1 MTEEQKSLVGD
12 VTLVEKAPHN
22 LEVGEGT
29 YPQQGG
35 KFRGV
40 SIGRS
45 DSGYFPFTHRTR
57 SNKSYN
63 DPSDIP
69 DNVITFVRSTG

>member
-1 MTEEQKSLVGD
+1 MTEESIIGGVK
-12 VTLVEKAPHN
+12 LVEKAPDN
-22 LEVGEGT
+22 LDVGEGT
-29 YPQQGG
+29 YPLNGG

-45 DSGYFPFTHRTR
+45 DTGFFPFTHRTR

-63 DPSDIP
+63 TPQDIP
-69 DNVITFVRSTG
+69 EDVIRFVRSTG

>member
-1 MTEEQKSLVGD
+1 MTDESIIGNVK
-12 VTLVEKAPHN
+12 LVEKDPNN

-29 YPQQGG
+29 FPIQGG

-45 DSGYFPFTHRTR
+45 ETGYFPFTHRTR
-57 SNKSYN
+57 SNKSYD
-63 DPSDIP
+63 DPQDIP
-69 DNVITFVRSTG
+69 EDVVRFVRSTG

>member
-1 MTEEQKSLVGD
+1 MTEESLVGG
-12 VTLVEKAPHN
+12 VKLVEKSPDN
-22 LEVGEGT
+22 LDVGEGT

-35 KFRGV
+35 KYRGE

-45 DSGYFPFTHRTR
+45 DSGFFPFTHRTR
-57 SNKSYN
+57 SNKSY
-63 DPSDIP
+63 DKPSDIP

>member
-35 KFRGV
+35 KFRE
-40 SIGRS
+40 
-45 DSGYFPFTHRTR
+45 
-57 SNKSYN
+57 SYN

>member
-1 MTEEQKSLVGD
+1 MTEEKSLVGG
-12 VTLVEKAPHN
+12 VTFVEKSPDN
-22 LEVGEGT
+22 LDVGEGT

-45 DSGYFPFTHRTR
+45 ETGFFPFTHRTR

-63 DPSDIP
+63 NPNDIP

>member
-1 MTEEQKSLVGD
+1 MTDEKSLVGG
-12 VTLVEKAPHN
+12 VKLVEKAPDS
-22 LEVGEGT
+22 LDVGEGT

-45 DSGYFPFTHRTR
+45 DSGFFPFTHRTR
-57 SNKSYN
+57 SNKSY
-63 DPSDIP
+63 DKPSDIP
-69 DNVITFVRSTG
+69 DNVLTFVRSTG